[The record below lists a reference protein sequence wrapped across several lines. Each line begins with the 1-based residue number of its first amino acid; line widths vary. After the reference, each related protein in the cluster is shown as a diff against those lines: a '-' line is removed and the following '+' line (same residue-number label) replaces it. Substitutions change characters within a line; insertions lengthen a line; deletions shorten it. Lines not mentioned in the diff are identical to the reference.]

1 MQHFRKISYQP
12 KDFYLGMKNNSIKT
26 KFSIFFILN
35 IFSIKMFIEV
45 VPDYAVDIPLIWQYI
60 GEIIGAFIGAPSS
73 NMILLKPILQLIP
86 DDKSKQLF
94 QDIIRYAVEFS
105 VRIMFNLIFFNLF
118 RFILVANK
126 CTKFLEITRF
136 FIK

>member
-1 MQHFRKISYQP
+1 
-12 KDFYLGMKNNSIKT
+12 
-26 KFSIFFILN
+26 
-35 IFSIKMFIEV
+35 MFIEV

-73 NMILLKPILQLIP
+73 NMILLKPILQLVP

-118 RFILVANK
+118 WIYFSRKQMYKVFGNQPV
-126 CTKFLEITRF
+126 FH
-136 FIK
+136 